1 MHQYQNLLLLITVHQ
16 LWIFFE
22 RNKKDP
28 FHYETEGESED
39 IPGMPGYKFA
49 EEDTLNERSDEF
61 PF

>member
-22 RNKKDP
+22 RKKDP